1 MNTFYL
7 RLLLAFMVANFVVLG
22 ISILG
27 TRVLLNDKTSD
38 DAFNPRVLQA
48 QLREV
53 YAEDA
58 LNGLEKRVL
67 RESLSHRIIYITVDG
82 ELHNRTMSPPLRNS
96 ARSLEAGKLASI
108 ELPPPGEVLWLLP
121 ITPVDASPSIAVLV
135 HERPGATGS
144 RRSGPPGRDGPDSY
158 DRPPRRSSA
167 KGARSKQSGSF
178 FGKARKETYAVYL
191 GLLIVGIAIA
201 GWVVARSLT
210 APLRS
215 VQTTINRFAHGD
227 LSARVGEHLTS
238 RGDDMGRLAGDF
250 DRMANGVEKMIQSR
264 DRLLHQLSHE
274 MRSPL
279 ARLRFAI
286 ELARGKNEGDE
297 TYLHK
302 ADLEIDRLNAL
313 MDEMLQLA
321 RAERLPNER
330 RPQSLSVDELLDEAI
345 ERTALAAE
353 ERRVT
358 LVRAGETG
366 ITLLGQADLLA
377 RAMDNVLGNAL
388 KYSPEG
394 EQVDLSAHKVDGTV
408 EIRIA
413 DKGPG
418 VPRSE
423 LDDLFEPF
431 YRASNS
437 SQDGYGL
444 GLAIVASALRAHNGR
459 ARATLRAGGGLE
471 VVLSIPLIDGPR
483 DA

>member
-7 RLLLAFMVANFVVLG
+7 RLLLAFLVANFVVLG

-27 TRVLLNDKTSD
+27 TRVFLDSD
-38 DAFNPRVLQA
+38 GNRGDAFDPRRLQA
-48 QLREV
+48 ELRETF
-53 YAEDA
+53 DRRGMD
-58 LNGLEKRVL
+58 GLETHIG
-67 RESLSHRIIYITVDG
+67 RESRSDRLFHVLVDG
-82 ELHNRTMSPPLRNS
+82 QLEGRRMTPPLSDFVRRVDLKTFS
-96 ARSLEAGKLASI
+96 SV
-108 ELPPPGEVLWLLP
+108 ELPPPDEVLWSLP
-121 ITPVDASPSIAVLV
+121 MSRGDDAPFVTVLV
-135 HERPGATGS
+135 HELPRLSGRGS
-144 RRSGPPGRDGPDSY
+144 SGPRDAQAGRDGP
-158 DRPPRRSSA
+158 PPRGRLSGERGKKSSN
-167 KGARSKQSGSF
+167 SL
-178 FGKARKETYAVYL
+178 FGKASKETFAIYL

-201 GWVVARSLT
+201 GWIVARSLT

-227 LSARVGEHLTS
+227 LSARVGEHLTA

-286 ELARGKNEGDE
+286 ELARGKNEGEE

-321 RAERLPNER
+321 RTERLPNER
-330 RPQSLSVDELLDEAI
+330 RPQSLSLDELLDEAM
-345 ERTALAAE
+345 ERAALAAE
-353 ERRVT
+353 EKEVT
-358 LVRAGETG
+358 FERSGETD
-366 ITLLGQADLLA
+366 ITLLGQGDLLG
-377 RAMDNVLGNAL
+377 RALDNVVGNAV
-388 KYSPEG
+388 KYSPVG
-394 EQVDLSAHKVDGTV
+394 GRVTV
-408 EIRIA
+408 WAKRRADRI
-413 DKGPG
+413 DVRITDQGPG

-437 SQDGYGL
+437 TQDGYGL
-444 GLAIVASALRAHNGR
+444 GLAIVASALRAHHGR
-459 ARATLRAGGGLE
+459 ARATLADGGGLM
-471 VVLSIPLIDGPR
+471 VVLEIPLNPGPR
-483 DA
+483 DG